1 MERISKFRA
10 VMLLVLFVAILGMFG
25 MKLFSLQIIETDGNT
40 DNTTTYTTMTRVKA
54 ARGDILDRNG
64 NVLVGNRASY
74 DLVFNHYVI
83 ISSSDT
89 NDSLYKLIAKCKELG
104 ISYND
109 HFPITATRPFT
120 YTLDNYTA
128 AWRRYFQTFLGPKW
142 CDLDSDITAP
152 LLIQKLRSVYEIPD
166 EWSDEDARA
175 VIGLRYELDLR
186 NVTNLASY
194 IFIEDVS
201 DTNLSILLELN
212 IPGLMVEASTVR
224 EYHTSYCAHILGSV
238 GAMDT
243 ADWEYYETLGYAMDA
258 YIGQSGFEEAFE
270 EYLHAEDGTRIDV
283 VDRDGTI
290 ISQYYANA
298 YDEDGNVIGIQSPRA
313 GNNVE
318 VTIDL
323 ELQKAAEDAL
333 DKCMKWLVDPTQN
346 TVEKNG
352 QDAQG
357 AAAVAIDVKTGEVL
371 VCASYPTFDLATL
384 NENYAAV
391 EAADFAPLYNRALFG
406 VYPPGSSYKPC
417 TLIAAYN
424 NGLGNLA
431 TKIKDEGVFTKYENF
446 SPTCLAW
453 SNWRV
458 FHGGTE
464 PIDCIYALEVS
475 CNYFFYELGDM
486 IAHTSAGID
495 MLDETAKAL
504 GLGEP
509 TGVELPENIGH
520 RSNRESKAEQYTGT
534 QAQFFTGDLI
544 LTAIGQSENR
554 FTPMQLAVYASTL
567 ANEGVRMKATFLNRV
582 VSSDYSALV
591 FENQPEVANTLEICY
606 DAVQGYKQGMYQVVY
621 GDEGTAA
628 RFFGGSKDNTPGG
641 TMPDWN
647 GYWSL
652 DIEVAAK
659 TGTAETFKVFSD
671 NGAFI
676 CYAPA
681 EDPQIAIALYGERVA
696 HPSNLIYVAEE
707 ILRVYFDVGE
717 GIDISAYENQLG

>member
-1 MERISKFRA
+1 MERVSKVRA
-10 VMLLVLFVAILGMFG
+10 AMLLVLFVVILGLFS

-201 DTNLSILLELN
+201 DTDLSILLELN

-224 EYHTSYCAHILGSV
+224 EYHTKYAAHILGSV

-270 EYLHAEDGTRIDV
+270 LYLHAEDGTRIDV
-283 VDRDGTI
+283 VDRNGTI
-290 ISQYYANA
+290 ISQYYANE
-298 YDEDGNVIGIQSPRA
+298 YDENGNVIGIQSPKA

-318 VTIDL
+318 STIDL
-323 ELQKAAEDAL
+323 ELQTIAEDAL

-346 TVEKNG
+346 VTGEG
-352 QDAQG
+352 LDAQG
-357 AAAVAIDVKTGEVL
+357 AAAVMIDVKTGEVL
-371 VCASYPTFDLATL
+371 VCASYPTFDLAKLSTSY
-384 NENYAAV
+384 EEV
-391 EAADFAPLYNRALFG
+391 ETADFAPMYNRALFG

-424 NGLGNLA
+424 NGHGQLD
-431 TKIKDEGVFTKYENF
+431 TKIKDEGIFTKYEGF

-458 FHGGTE
+458 FHGGSE
-464 PIDCIYALEVS
+464 PIDCVYALEVS
-475 CNYFFYELGDM
+475 CNYFFYELGS
-486 IAHTSAGID
+486 ILSIEQ
-495 MLDETAKAL
+495 LDATAKAL

-520 RSNRESKAEQYTGT
+520 RSNPASKAAQYTGT
-534 QAQFFTGDLI
+534 LAQFFAGDRV

-582 VSSDYSALV
+582 VASDYSALV
-591 FENQPEVANTLEICY
+591 YENEPKVANTLEICF
-606 DAVQGYKQGMYQVVY
+606 DAVQGYKQGMYQVTY
-621 GDEGTAA
+621 GNEGTGA
-628 RFFGGSKDNTPGG
+628 RYFGGPKDDTPGG
-641 TMPDWN
+641 TIPDWN
-647 GYWSL
+647 GYWNL
-652 DIEVAAK
+652 DIHVAAK
-659 TGTAETFKVFSD
+659 TGTAQTFKSFSD
-671 NGAFI
+671 NGAYI

-681 EDPQIAIALYGERVA
+681 ENPQVAIALYGERIA
-696 HPSNLIYVAEE
+696 HPTNLIYVAEE
-707 ILRVYFDVGE
+707 LLRAYFDVGE